1 MLFPTISFGLF
12 FIIVF
17 LMSWWLQD
25 LPGFRKVFLLA
36 SSYFFYSTLDLRF
49 LPLLILFPSVN
60 WYLGLR
66 IDQAM
71 DPHRKRWMIFA
82 VILNLSLLS
91 VFKYFDFFSLFFS
104 QWTGLHFPVL
114 DLVLPL
120 GISFYTFQGISYVV
134 DIYRKE
140 LSGKQSYLDVIL
152 LIAFFPHLVAGPI
165 VRAKEF
171 LPQLQKNVD
180 PDNIPVVG
188 SSFLILGGLFKKIV
202 IANELGINLVDP
214 VWSHPSQYSS
224 ATVWLAVYAYA
235 VQIYCDFSAYSDM
248 AIGFAGLL
256 GYRFPEN
263 FQQPYRSQSIQDFWK
278 RWHMSLSS
286 WLRDYLYIPLGG
298 NRHGE
303 VKTVRN
309 LFLTML
315 LGGLWHGANWTFVV
329 WGAIHGLGLSLE
341 RIYRRWVKPCSCG
354 QCHGT
359 RTLFVFHFV
368 TLAWIF
374 FRSYDFSNAMDV
386 MGSLFQSGSEV
397 LILPWHL
404 FLIFLGLG
412 MHFFP
417 WNSHWFEKIS
427 WNRWPSYAYG
437 FFLVLGLIVVSAFS
451 PQGIAPFIYFRF

>member
-1 MLFPTISFGLF
+1 
-12 FIIVF
+12 
-17 LMSWWLQD
+17 MSWWLQD

-36 SSYFFYSTLDLRF
+36 ASYFFYSTLDLRF

-66 IDQAM
+66 IDQAT
-71 DPHRKRWMIFA
+71 DKHRKKWMILA
-82 VILNLSLLS
+82 VVLNLSLLGT
-91 VFKYFDFFSLFFS
+91 FKYFDFFSLYFS

-180 PDNIPVVG
+180 PENIPVLG

-224 ATVWLAVYAYA
+224 GTVWLAVYAYA

-263 FQQPYRSQSIQDFWK
+263 FQQPYRAQSIQDFWK
-278 RWHMSLSS
+278 RWHMSLSL

-298 NRHGE
+298 NRGGE
-303 VKTVRN
+303 VKTIRN

-315 LGGLWHGANWTFVV
+315 LGGLWHGAHWTFVF
-329 WGAIHGLGLSLE
+329 WGALHGLGLSFE
-341 RIYRRWVKPCSCG
+341 RIYRRWKKPCPCS
-354 QCHGT
+354 QCHVT
-359 RTLFVFHFV
+359 RTFFVFHFV
-368 TLAWIF
+368 AFAWIF
-374 FRSYDFSNAMDV
+374 FRSFDFSNAVEM
-386 MGSLFQSGSEV
+386 MGSLFQGGSEV
-397 LILPWHL
+397 IGKPWHL
-404 FLIFLGLG
+404 ILIAWGLG

-417 WNSHWFEKIS
+417 WKSAWMEKFS

-451 PQGIAPFIYFRF
+451 PEGIAPFIYFRF